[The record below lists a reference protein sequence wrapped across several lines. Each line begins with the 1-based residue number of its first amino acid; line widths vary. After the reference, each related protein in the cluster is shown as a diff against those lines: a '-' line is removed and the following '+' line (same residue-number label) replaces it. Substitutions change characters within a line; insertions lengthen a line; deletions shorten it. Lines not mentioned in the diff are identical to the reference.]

1 MSGVQKTL
9 GWIVVGVLAV
19 IVIMSSRP
27 EPGLPEGAKGSY
39 LGRTIADAQGGAKVE
54 DLNKRAGTVQRY

>member
-1 MSGVQKTL
+1 MTGVQKTV

-27 EPGLPEGAKGSY
+27 ENRLPEGAKGSY
-39 LGRTIADAQGGAKVE
+39 LGRALADAQTGPAE
-54 DLNKRAGTVQRY
+54 ELNKRAGTVQRF